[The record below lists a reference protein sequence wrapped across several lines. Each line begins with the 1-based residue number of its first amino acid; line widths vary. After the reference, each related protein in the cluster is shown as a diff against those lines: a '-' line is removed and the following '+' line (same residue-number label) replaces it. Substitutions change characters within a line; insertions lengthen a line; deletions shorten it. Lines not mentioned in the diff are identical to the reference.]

1 VYQHDGNLVLY
12 RVSNGAALWASM
24 TFQPGQVA
32 MQGDGNLV
40 IYSANWTPLWWS
52 GTAGYAGAYLAV
64 QGDSN
69 LVVYDYY
76 GHPIWWR
83 P

>member
-1 VYQHDGNLVLY
+1 
-12 RVSNGAALWASM
+12 
-24 TFQPGQVA
+24 